1 MLSVVLDTTESP
13 RAPTTKRA
21 FRIRITKD
29 KIPLFHDTIRKSLES
44 PTMGLSPMERG
55 EHLLASLSTVSS
67 DMFTKKGHHSH
78 RNYKV
83 LSMWNDIKVLHR
95 ILAYH
100 QNGDTPPP
108 SLLHRKVYKE
118 AKDHTPAGI
127 TALLQELKDSINSK
141 ARKRATATKFMFR
154 SVPQHVFF
162 RESHGEIH
170 GPSTQSLLSLQRR
183 SRLC

>member
-1 MLSVVLDTTESP
+1 
-13 RAPTTKRA
+13 
-21 FRIRITKD
+21 
-29 KIPLFHDTIRKSLES
+29 
-44 PTMGLSPMERG
+44 
-55 EHLLASLSTVSS
+55 
-67 DMFTKKGHHSH
+67 MFTKKGHHSH

-100 QNGDTPPP
+100 QNGDTIPP
-108 SLLHRKVYKE
+108 SLRRKVYKE

-154 SVPQHVFF
+154 SF
-162 RESHGEIH
+162 R
-170 GPSTQSLLSLQRR
+170 STYFSENRIGKFLELALNRSSAFKGAVGFVNDRDRR
-183 SRLC
+183 DNIN